1 MAEAKVEYDD
11 FGFVKDYVCPR
22 CGAKVKPSHEDDVG
36 TKFFKCEKCG
46 LCSSKLKTLKSKELE
61 RYLNDLSKPVT
72 LEEIKEILDSTVKH
86 DERSKLIT
94 FLTMLLTY
102 TEEDQINLSFTAESS
117 TGKSYIPLELAWY
130 FPKQDVL
137 EYGYVS
143 PTAFFHEYGTLLT
156 DPTDTRDVEDK
167 KKRKIIYI
175 NLHQKILIFMDQPH
189 DQLLQRLRPLLS
201 HDRKTLTHKITDRRK
216 IAGLK
221 TKTVFIE
228 GYPTVIFCTAK
239 FSMEDQER
247 TRLLLLSPET
257 TTEKIRDAIL
267 LRIEKESNRQAFHN
281 FMESDPKRVWL
292 RHRVNAIAQN
302 QGKYIIIPE
311 DLRNQIAERF
321 FQKHSTLIPRHQ
333 RDIGRLLALIK
344 AHAFLNLWDR
354 ETIRNAVIVNEQ
366 DVKEGFSLYEEVSTA
381 NELGLPPEIYNIFTQ
396 IEDEIP
402 EEGSTR
408 KELQAIYYQKFHRTI
423 GKKRLDQIISILQ
436 TVGLFTEE
444 TDSKDRRLKR
454 FLVTPRR
461 VYISGKEDKQAT
473 IIEKINTPEGVSNS
487 QEETKLSIF
496 NLEETLR
503 KSWQKGTTEQF
514 CELIHQNSSLDKT
527 EAAKLAASLIDQ
539 SKLAYDPEGWL
550 VWTK

>member
-1 MAEAKVEYDD
+1 
-11 FGFVKDYVCPR
+11 
-22 CGAKVKPSHEDDVG
+22 
-36 TKFFKCEKCG
+36 
-46 LCSSKLKTLKSKELE
+46 
-61 RYLNDLSKPVT
+61 
-72 LEEIKEILDSTVKH
+72 
-86 DERSKLIT
+86 
-94 FLTMLLTY
+94 
-102 TEEDQINLSFTAESS
+102 
-117 TGKSYIPLELAWY
+117 
-130 FPKQDVL
+130 
-137 EYGYVS
+137 
-143 PTAFFHEYGTLLT
+143 
-156 DPTDTRDVEDK
+156 
-167 KKRKIIYI
+167 
-175 NLHQKILIFMDQPH
+175 MDQPH

-321 FQKHSTLIPRHQ
+321 FQKHNTLIPRHQ

-344 AHAFLNLWDR
+344 AHAFLNLWQR
-354 ETIRNAVIVNEQ
+354 ETIRNAIIVNEQ

-402 EEGSTR
+402 KEGSTR
-408 KELQAIYYQKFHRTI
+408 KELQAIYYQKFHRII
-423 GKKRLDQIISILQ
+423 GKKRLDQIINILQ

-454 FLVTPRR
+454 FLVTPRG
-461 VYISGKEDKQAT
+461 VYISGKEDQQQT
-473 IIEKINTPEGVSNS
+473 ILEKINTPEGVSNS

-514 CELIHQNSSLDKT
+514 YELIHQKSFLDKA
-527 EAAKLAASLIDQ
+527 EAARLVTSLIDQ
-539 SKLAYDPEGWL
+539 GKLAYDPEGWL